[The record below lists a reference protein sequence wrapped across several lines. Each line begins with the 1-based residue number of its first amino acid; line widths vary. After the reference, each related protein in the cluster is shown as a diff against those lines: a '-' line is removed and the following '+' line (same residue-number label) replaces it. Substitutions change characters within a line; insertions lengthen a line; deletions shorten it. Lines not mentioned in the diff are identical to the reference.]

1 MNNLVDLSNYRQ
13 KGSKHRAVFFS
24 KEELRSILDL
34 YSRHVADG
42 EWKDYAIDHQG
53 PVAGFSVFRHSFD
66 RPLLTIGKRRNGKH
80 EEFFLTSNG
89 RTIKRSR
96 HLGDLLK
103 YLSKPMKLIKL
114 P

>member
-1 MNNLVDLSNYRQ
+1 MNNLVDFTNYRQ
-13 KGSKHRAVFFS
+13 KGPKRRAIFFT
-24 KEELRSILDL
+24 KDELRSILDL
-34 YSRHVADG
+34 YSRHVAEG

-53 PVAGFSVFRHSFD
+53 PLACFSVFRHSFD
-66 RPLLTIGKRRNGKH
+66 QPLLSIGKRRNGKQT
-80 EEFFLTSNG
+80 EFLLTSNG

-103 YLSKPMKLIKL
+103 FLAKPMKLIKL